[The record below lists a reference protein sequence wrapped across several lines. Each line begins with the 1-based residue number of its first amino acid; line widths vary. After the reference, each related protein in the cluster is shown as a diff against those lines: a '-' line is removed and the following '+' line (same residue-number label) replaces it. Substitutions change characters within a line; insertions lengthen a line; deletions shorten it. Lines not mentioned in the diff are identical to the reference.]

1 MSRRAPSRW
10 SSIPSELAGVVLRR
24 LPCHADR
31 VRFAA
36 VCKHWRASAR
46 QSSPPSHCPWLAL
59 PDRTFYSLPGSAFR
73 PLPLHLDRHRQLPHA
88 QSSCGEWLVFER
100 FDGAYTLVS
109 PFSMSTTI
117 LLPGLSDTYAPNV
130 PLRVPQD
137 EPKPYIL
144 KLVVCSDDLV
154 AAIVDDN
161 EAWTYSKLALC
172 RPGASSWWS
181 GTPDEL
187 RHLQDIVSCEG
198 KLYALDSWDGLFSV
212 SIATDTRTGE
222 PTVSRVDRLMGNPR
236 RGRALG
242 DSPRYLLES
251 SGTLLLVCREDP
263 KSKAEQTTIG
273 GCRMWSALELQ
284 MGTKFRVLE
293 ADLARSR
300 WARLRSVGDHR
311 MLFVGPWCSRAVH
324 VTAAA
329 AAAEHEQ
336 DCLYTGDRIF
346 FTEDAIAGRY
356 NHRYY
361 HKQPEPFYCNVY
373 DMRTRRSE
381 LFLQTPVR
389 PLKGFPVTWLFPPTP
404 SQG

>member
-31 VRFAA
+31 TRFAA
-36 VCKHWRASAR
+36 VCKQWRASAR
-46 QSSPPSHCPWLAL
+46 WNSPPSHYPWLAL
-59 PDRTFYSLPGSAFR
+59 PDRTFYSLPGSAFL

-88 QSSCGEWLVFER
+88 QSSCGKWLVFER
-100 FDGAYTLVS
+100 FDCAYTLVS

-117 LLPGLSDTYAPNV
+117 PLPGLSDSYAPNV
-130 PLRVPQD
+130 PLRVAQD
-137 EPKPYIL
+137 EPKPYML
-144 KLVVCSDDLV
+144 KLVVCSDDLI

-187 RHLQDIVSCEG
+187 RHLQDIVSCGG
-198 KLYALDSWDGLFSV
+198 KLYALDTGRV
-212 SIATDTRTGE
+212 TD
-222 PTVSRVDRLMGNPR
+222 SRVDHLTGNPR

-242 DSPRYLLES
+242 NSPRYLLES

-263 KSKAEQTTIG
+263 KSKAQQTTTG
-273 GCRMWSALELQ
+273 GCRMWSVLELQ
-284 MGTKFRVLE
+284 MGTKFKVLE

-300 WARLRSVGDHR
+300 WARMRSVGDDR

-324 VTAAA
+324 VAAA

-346 FTEDAIAGRY
+346 FTEDAIAARY
-356 NHRYY
+356 NRRYY
-361 HKQPEPFYCNVY
+361 QKQLEPFYCSVY

-389 PLKGFPVTWLFPPTP
+389 PLKGFPVTWLFPP